1 MSYKVIVLWMAWA
14 ALLPAWQDR
23 APSFEVAEIKPSDPS
38 VLKPGKGRMLP
49 GGQIAVPGY
58 TLRELIM
65 FTYGVTDD
73 MISGGLKWVNDER
86 YDIVAKAPSGA
97 PDTALRAMMQALL
110 KDRFKLVT
118 HQEDKPMSAYALT
131 AIKSATPPAQ
141 SSGAGASQCHWTDL
155 GGGIRRRECQNI
167 TMSEFAKEL
176 PHTGGI
182 GIELPV
188 ADQARL
194 SGQYD
199 LQFEMGQARKPVAG
213 EGQPPDPF
221 DTDGPNIFAALQK
234 IGLHLESKKI
244 PMPAIVIDGAERP
257 SSN

>member
-1 MSYKVIVLWMAWA
+1 MNQKLIVLGLALA
-14 ALLPAWQDR
+14 TLLPAWQDR
-23 APSFEVAEIKPSDPS
+23 GPSFEVAEVKPSDPS

-49 GGQIAVPGY
+49 GGQISVPGY
-58 TLRELIM
+58 TLRDLIL

-73 MISGGLKWVNDER
+73 MISGGPKWVAEER
-86 YDIVAKAPSGA
+86 YDIVAKAPAGS

-131 AIKSATPPAQ
+131 VMKSAAPLRE
-141 SSGAGASQCHWTDL
+141 SSASGASQCHWTDL
-155 GGGIRRRECQNI
+155 GGGMRRRECQDL
-167 TMSEFAKEL
+167 TMAEFAKEL

-188 ADQARL
+188 ADQTGLTGR
-194 SGQYD
+194 YD
-199 LQFEMGQARKPVAG
+199 FQFEVGMARRPADAST
-213 EGQPPDPF
+213 PPDPF

-234 IGLHLESKKI
+234 IGLHLESRKI
-244 PMPAIVIDGAERP
+244 PMPAIVIDSAERP
-257 SSN
+257 K